1 MTAMEACQSLRINRN
16 EINVNSRHCPFICHF
31 IPIFHLNSCH
41 ILYFHNMSQ
50 ANENSKESTDSPATV
65 SASSEDRE
73 EGLKRSA
80 SEISSSPCGEKRDK
94 TDNSSQ
100 LDLAV
105 TLGYKEGDRLEV
117 QWEIENDNGEIE
129 VHWWGATLLKH
140 DGRTEDSVAIRQLLY
155 DAYKDFEPSKEDVI
169 FIGYD
174 ELASPD
180 SQNQMKFRRE
190 GQEEVLWYNEGDLEQ
205 TLNGILMGAMTK
217 NQNTWKTL
225 PQAQQAAIAEKIAAK
240 KEKLMAALRDHVG
253 VITSETIQGLM
264 QTALS

>member
-1 MTAMEACQSLRINRN
+1 
-16 EINVNSRHCPFICHF
+16 
-31 IPIFHLNSCH
+31 
-41 ILYFHNMSQ
+41 MSQ
-50 ANENSKESTDSPATV
+50 ANENSNDSTESPATG

-73 EGLKRSA
+73 EVLKRSA
-80 SEISSSPCGEKRDK
+80 SEISSSPCSEKRAKRD
-94 TDNSSQ
+94 DSSQ
-100 LDLAV
+100 LDLAI

-117 QWEIENDNGEIE
+117 QWEIENDDGAIE
-129 VHWWGATLLKH
+129 VHWWGATLLKY

-155 DAYKDFEPSKEDVI
+155 DAYNVFEPSKEDII

-217 NQNTWKTL
+217 NQNTWETL

-240 KEKLMAALRDHVG
+240 KEKLMAALRDHDG
-253 VITSETIQGLM
+253 VITSETIHSVM
-264 QTALS
+264 QTALSEEDERTTSKRL